1 MTTTTTTS
9 LKPNV
14 GVYTDPAHKL
24 YLDAA
29 SPSVSEIESGTALK
43 EGEVLLEMKATG
55 ICG

>member
-1 MTTTTTTS
+1 MSTTTT

-14 GVYTDPAHKL
+14 GVYTYPAHKL

-29 SPSVSEIESGTALK
+29 APSVEEIESNEALK